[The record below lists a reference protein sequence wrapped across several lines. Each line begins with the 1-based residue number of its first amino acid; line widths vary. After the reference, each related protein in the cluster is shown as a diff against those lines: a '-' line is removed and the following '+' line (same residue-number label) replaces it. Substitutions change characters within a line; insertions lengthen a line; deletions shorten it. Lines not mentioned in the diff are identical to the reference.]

1 MYLANTVPCCRL
13 PPLLY
18 SNIIAIAAV
27 ALQTYSTNTAI
38 PRIALVR
45 HLVLFGGVA
54 IPDIIE
60 PSSLDLFSI
69 IPGKSTLSPWRGIY
83 QFLHSHAVDI
93 ISNRTDQQLRLF

>member
-1 MYLANTVPCCRL
+1 MYLANMVPCCRL

-45 HLVLFGGVA
+45 HLVLLAG
-54 IPDIIE
+54 
-60 PSSLDLFSI
+60 
-69 IPGKSTLSPWRGIY
+69 
-83 QFLHSHAVDI
+83 
-93 ISNRTDQQLRLF
+93 LRSRI